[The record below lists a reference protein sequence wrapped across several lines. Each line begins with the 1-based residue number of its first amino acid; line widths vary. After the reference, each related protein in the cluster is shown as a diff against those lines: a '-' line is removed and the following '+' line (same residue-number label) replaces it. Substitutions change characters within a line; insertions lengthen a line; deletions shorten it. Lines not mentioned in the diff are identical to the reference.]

1 MLQHELMIAAD
12 YYTPS
17 DSTLI
22 PTGEIKPV
30 KGTPMD
36 FTKPRAIGSRL
47 STTSTP
53 SRRTGGAGSRA

>member
-1 MLQHELMIAAD
+1 MIAAD

-36 FTKPRAIGSRL
+36 FTRPQPIGSRFAQL
-47 STTSTP
+47 HNDPVGYDT
-53 SRRTGGAGSRA
+53 